1 MTHSLVYFLSAPSVC
16 RVKIGF
22 TADLPTRF
30 MQLQSS
36 CPVKLTIMGAI
47 PGDSTQEN
55 QIHQQFWQW
64 RNDFEWFTLT
74 DSVRKGISE
83 ILAGSEAAI
92 APKRF
97 DKMREWIRMQI
108 ADAYNT
114 VEDHRLAMGDRSKK
128 RYEGMVNEVLA
139 DEAAP
144 NGPGSVASAASAV
157 KVANCNTENFLV
169 TKEKLD
175 LTGVELGTLLPMKA
189 VTPVMKPAS
198 KLPPPLPKRASR

>member
-22 TADLPTRF
+22 TGDLPTRF

-55 QIHQQFWQW
+55 QIHQQFWAY
-64 RNDFEWFTLT
+64 RNDFEWFTLA

-83 ILAGSEAAI
+83 ILAGSEAAL

-97 DKMREWIRMQI
+97 DKIREWIRMQI
-108 ADAYNT
+108 TDAYNT
-114 VEDHRLAMGDRSKK
+114 VEDHKLVMSGRLKK
-128 RYEGMVNEVLA
+128 RYEGMVRHEGVLNG
-139 DEAAP
+139 AAS
-144 NGPGSVASAASAV
+144 NGPGSVASAASAG
-157 KVANCNTENFLV
+157 NCNTENFLV